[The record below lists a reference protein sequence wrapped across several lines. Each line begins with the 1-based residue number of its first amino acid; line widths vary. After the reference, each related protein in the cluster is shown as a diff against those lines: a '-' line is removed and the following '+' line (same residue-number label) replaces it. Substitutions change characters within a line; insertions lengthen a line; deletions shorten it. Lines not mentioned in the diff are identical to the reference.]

1 MSNLRSVCIAAH
13 HAARD
18 AVEAEAARGTARVSI
33 HITPTSANAK
43 TGKILV
49 TTTSANTCPPTCP
62 LNNGG
67 GCYASAGGP
76 LAMHWRKVTS
86 GERGT
91 SWPLFL
97 IALEKAL
104 ERKGAGALWRHN
116 QAGDL
121 PGDGRTIDAQAL
133 AALVAVN
140 SKAAARG
147 FTYTHYPV
155 GRDLRG
161 SLNLVAIQD
170 ANARGFTIN
179 ISANGL
185 GHADEILDDIA
196 ERAHPAA
203 PRLAVPVCAVV
214 AEDHPA
220 RSTTARGRLV
230 VVCPAQQRE
239 GVTCATCRLCARA
252 DRPMVI
258 AFRVHGSGA
267 KRAEAAIKEGQVTR

>member
-1 MSNLRSVCIAAH
+1 MSHSDYRIQVAAH
-13 HAARD
+13 HYARD
-18 AVEAEAARGTARVSI
+18 AVEREAASAADRVAV
-33 HITPTSANAK
+33 HITTTSANGK
-43 TGKILV
+43 TGPILV

-76 LAMHWRKVTS
+76 LAIHWRKVTS

-91 SWPLFL
+91 SWPVFIDALR
-97 IALEKAL
+97 IALK
-104 ERKGAGALWRHN
+104 RKGKGALWRHN

-121 PGDGRTIDAQAL
+121 PGDGRTIHAPAL
-133 AALVAVN
+133 AALADVN
-140 SKAAARG
+140 HETGTRG

-161 SLNLVAIQD
+161 TLNLIAIQD

-179 ISANGL
+179 LSANGL
-185 GHADEILDDIA
+185 GHADALIDDI
-196 ERAHPAA
+196 ETRNNPHKRARP
-203 PRLAVPVCAVV
+203 PVCAVV

-220 RSTTARGRLV
+220 RSTTPRGRLV

-258 AFRVHGSGA
+258 AFRVHGTSA
-267 KRAEAAIKEGQVTR
+267 KRAAASIQEGVSA

>member
-1 MSNLRSVCIAAH
+1 MSNLRSIAIGAH

-18 AVEAEAARGTARVSI
+18 AVEREAASAADRVAV
-33 HITPTSANAK
+33 HITTTSANGK
-43 TGKILV
+43 TGPILV

-76 LAMHWRKVTS
+76 LALHWRKVTS

-91 SWPLFL
+91 SWPVFIDALR
-97 IALEKAL
+97 IALK
-104 ERKGAGALWRHN
+104 RKGKGAPWRHN

-121 PGDGRTIDAQAL
+121 PGDGRTIHAPAL
-133 AALVAVN
+133 AALADVN
-140 SKAAARG
+140 HETGTRG

-161 SLNLVAIQD
+161 TLNLIAIQD

-185 GHADEILDDIA
+185 GHADEILD
-196 ERAHPAA
+196 
-203 PRLAVPVCAVV
+203 AVV

-220 RSTTARGRLV
+220 RSMTPRGRLV

-267 KRAEAAIKEGQVTR
+267 KRAAATIQEGQVAR

>member
-1 MSNLRSVCIAAH
+1 MSHSDYRIQVGAH
-13 HAARD
+13 HYALDAAERESGR
-18 AVEAEAARGTARVSI
+18 AVERMSV
-33 HITPTSANAK
+33 HITPTSANEK

-76 LAMHWRKVTS
+76 LALHWRKVS
-86 GERGT
+86 AGERGT

-97 IALEKAL
+97 IALERAL
-104 ERKGAGALWRHN
+104 ERKGSGALWRHN

-121 PGDGRTIDAQAL
+121 PGDGKMIHAQSL

-140 SKAAARG
+140 RETGARG

-155 GRDLRG
+155 DDGFHAPYNR
-161 SLNLVAIQD
+161 VAIHD
-170 ANARGFTIN
+170 ANRAGFTIN
-179 ISANGL
+179 ASANGL
-185 GHADEILDDIA
+185 DHADHILDAA
-196 ERAHPAA
+196 ERVARPI
-203 PRLAVPVCAVV
+203 PVCSIV
-214 AEDHPA
+214 AADHPA
-220 RSTTARGRLV
+220 RSTTPRGRLV
-230 VVCPAQQRE
+230 VVCPAQQRA

-258 AFRVHGSGA
+258 AFRVHGTGA
-267 KRAEAAIKEGQVTR
+267 KRAAAAIQEGVVA